1 MYIKFELKTFNFF
14 ENMVKRTLEAVGRKI
29 KEPSEFTST
38 IKKKTIESFFELVGK
53 WKLNSLFFWGISLS
67 RKGINLRHRA
77 TCKKIILG
85 SLESILR
92 FQRMKWSW

>member
-29 KEPSEFTST
+29 KEPSEFTPT

-53 WKLNSLFFWGISLS
+53 WKLNNLLFWGINLS
-67 RKGINLRHRA
+67 RKGINVRHRA
-77 TCKKIILG
+77 TCKEIILG
-85 SLESILR
+85 SLESILP